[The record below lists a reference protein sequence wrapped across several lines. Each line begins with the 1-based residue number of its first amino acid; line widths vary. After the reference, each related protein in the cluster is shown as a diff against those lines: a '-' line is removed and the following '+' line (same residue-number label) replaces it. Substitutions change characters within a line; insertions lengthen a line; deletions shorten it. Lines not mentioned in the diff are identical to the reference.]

1 MRDFDKFQSE
11 TYGEL
16 DFDQVVAKIEAATSS
31 ASEICKVIVGSDSHP
46 ENHHGVRFVTA
57 IALVKEG
64 RGGIYFWM
72 PRYYNFSMALDQRMI
87 EEAWLSV
94 DCAMQLR
101 DRLGHDNPQ
110 IEIHADVSSRAD
122 ARSFS
127 SLSQVKGLITGS
139 GFVGIVKPDA
149 FVASKVADRH
159 T

>member
-1 MRDFDKFQSE
+1 MNGFDKFQSE

-16 DFDQVVAKIEAATSS
+16 DFDQVVEKIEGVLSN
-31 ASEICKVIVGSDSHP
+31 ASEICRVIVGSDSHP

-57 IALVKEG
+57 IALRREG
-64 RGGIYFWM
+64 RGGIYFWV
-72 PRYYNFSMALDQRMI
+72 PRYHNFPMALDQRMI
-87 EEAWLSV
+87 EETWLSV
-94 DCAMQLR
+94 DCAMKLR

-110 IEIHADVSSRAD
+110 IEIHADVSSREE

-139 GFVGIVKPDA
+139 GFVSIVKPDA